1 MSLVDLSDLSTGA
14 PNAFGQHAQPG
25 TSVTGTITYAEKR
38 QVTDFQTGAPQTW
51 QNGDP
56 QMQLKIIIDTGQPD
70 PTNDNNPEKAVYI
83 KLWGQQKKALL
94 DALGKA
100 GTTDLQVGGIFAA
113 SYTGDGQATQRGFNP
128 PKLYTYN
135 YTPPV
140 QSVSING
147 GSEQADPHTGEVSP
161 TPQAQ
166 AQTAAQPAPAQQ
178 PAAQTAPAQQPAAQ
192 PAAPQAAPQAAQ
204 QPAAAP
210 AGGGVDAEQV
220 KTLINAGVQDAQ
232 IAAATGADLTVIAAI
247 RNTL

>member
-1 MSLVDLSDLSTGA
+1 MSLVDLSGLSTGA

-25 TSVTGTITYAEKR
+25 TNVTGTITYAEKR

-147 GSEQADPHTGEVSP
+147 GTEQADPHTGEVSP
-161 TPQAQ
+161 TPAPQAPQAQ
-166 AQTAAQPAPAQQ
+166 S
-178 PAAQTAPAQQPAAQ
+178 AAQ
-192 PAAPQAAPQAAQ
+192 PAAPAPQAQAA
-204 QPAAAP
+204 QPATPAP
-210 AGGGVDAEQV
+210 APASGGVDAEQV